1 MMRFNDEAWVCLVGA
16 AVQAPP
22 QAVPSQPDET
32 PVDATQG
39 AASRHAERESR
50 AGASCWHCQHHEKAL
65 AKVEMMR

>member
-1 MMRFNDEAWVCLVGA
+1 MTMKRVCAWVEQQCKP
-16 AVQAPP
+16 PP
-22 QAVPSQPDET
+22 QAVPSQPDAV

-50 AGASCWHCQHHEKAL
+50 AGASRWHSQHHEKAL